1 MDLARRAPRHGEILA
16 GHVDRA
22 SGDPSAPRHR
32 AIRRQVFVAH
42 AEESAV
48 VLGEQPRLLE
58 GIAIQ

>member
-1 MDLARRAPRHGEILA
+1 MHLARRAARHGEILA
-16 GHVDRA
+16 GHMDRA
-22 SGDPSAPRHR
+22 SADASAPGDHS
-32 AIRRQVFVAH
+32 IGRQVFIAH